1 MKYLTFF
8 YKTLSEIVDHHGPLT
23 KVSKKERTLQ
33 SKPWINKEIKHVMWK
48 RDKLF

>member
-8 YKTLSEIVDHHGPLT
+8 IKLSEIVDHHVPLT
-23 KVSKKERTLQ
+23 KVTKKERTLQ
-33 SKPWINKEIKHVMWK
+33 SKPWINKEIKHLMWK